1 MDKDSKPGLGSFS
14 GNSIIAVVLLTI
26 GALFV
31 RELPLET
38 TRLPVNEARLAQ
50 HQSLQDIDAR
60 LWQDPFSAVAKARA
74 DARKKQPDKA
84 DDEERRRRSHQELL
98 GDIKKRMDARSVQDL
113 QRRAAANSFGAIEQR
128 PQRVEILAIML
139 PGGPYSE
146 NVESRRRARYA
157 VLAGL
162 NASRLA
168 PADTEHLGYFFP
180 HSGSDAASSPTEPV
194 PFEWFEPALDVRRR
208 EAGALPPLVLVMWLQ
223 SEAFSSEPLRR
234 MKELAEQFCW
244 PGVSWRVLGPNGSD
258 GLKAMIDEAAE
269 PGFTE
274 RVDMSSVPIR
284 FYSPYATVPDRVLLA
299 DRPAE
304 EKSLSLAAFFETRH
318 VKLVRTIGDDGSLA
332 DRLTSELKLRGLT
345 PRELGRLEDGDDA
358 VSYREACL
366 ARADG
371 RNPSPSH
378 IAVVAEWDTLYGRSL
393 RREFRASE
401 EEPGFCVSRFTY
413 VRGLDGQM
421 PASGDGAANSAGS
434 SKQSQGDKDAG
445 RRKDGSFTEMAEGQS
460 QFDYLHRL
468 AMQMHAQDR
477 RIRKSSADGLGLRA
491 IGVLGS
497 DLHDKLLV
505 LRALQPEFP
514 NVVFF
519 TTDLDAR
526 LLHPREQ
533 AWTRNLVVASNFG
546 LQLAEGLQGGVPPF
560 RDSYQTSTFLSTRL
574 AIDDAQRLARPVDP
588 AVPDKSEPLSQ
599 ARLTKW
605 FSKPRVFEIG
615 RTAAFDFSTPAEGP
629 RARAAASCRTSDWT
643 QCKQI
648 HPPGSARFPAPRE
661 AVLFALFSL
670 VVLALWAPAL
680 LVVARESRKAL
691 LRFVRRA
698 SGPWASAARFG
709 VLAGLVALLQIALPF
724 WMAAN
729 WPDFAEWLTREGKPM
744 LAFEGISLW
753 PTEATRLFTLLLC
766 IYLVFRGW
774 VTLTHNLDEI
784 SRTLRLGKTRRRLL
798 CEQRR
803 IDKRLHW
810 WQRLIQMFSMR
821 FAPSPAP
828 EHESAQDMPVCALVF
843 WQRYVVQNRI
853 GARLIRTLAYV
864 AAAVPLSW
872 LLVLAF
878 GEDRFVPERGDLSR
892 MAHDGLRIPAL
903 VMMYF
908 LVFFVV
914 DATAFC
920 VGFVRGLRHQTS
932 NWPDTTLKLFEHR
945 LGVRREYLDNWIDLQ
960 FIALRTRCVTRLI
973 YYPFIVISLLLLSRS
988 PAFDHWPL
996 PGGTLALAA
1005 IGAAVALGCAMAL
1018 RLAAEASRRKAL
1030 DLVKDA
1036 LMRANGK
1043 PPATSPLAD
1052 GTLLDQPTAKQLEL
1066 LQAHMQNLREGA
1078 FAPFWQQPLLKA
1090 VLLPFAT
1097 IGGTTLLDYLAL
1109 VNI

>member
-14 GNSIIAVVLLTI
+14 GNSIIAVVLLAV

-31 RELPLET
+31 REIPLET
-38 TRLPVNEARLAQ
+38 TRLPVNEPRFAQ

-74 DARKKQPDKA
+74 EARKKQSDKA
-84 DDEERRRRSHQELL
+84 DAEDRQRRSHEELL
-98 GDIKKRMDARSVQDL
+98 ADIKKRMAARSEQDL
-113 QRRAAANSFGAIEQR
+113 QRRTAANSSGAIER
-128 PQRVEILAIML
+128 MPQQVEILAIML

-180 HSGSDAASSPTEPV
+180 RADSDTASPPTEPV

-208 EAGALPPLVLVMWLQ
+208 ETGALQPLVLVMWLQ
-223 SEAFSSEPLRR
+223 SEAFSVEPLRR

-258 GLKAMIDEAAE
+258 GLKAMIDEAAK
-269 PGFTE
+269 PGFKE
-274 RVDMSSVPIR
+274 RVDMSGVPMR

-304 EKSLSLAAFFETRH
+304 EKSLSLAAFFETRG

-345 PRELGRLEDGDDA
+345 PRELSRLEDGDDA

-366 ARADG
+366 ARPDG
-371 RNPSPSH
+371 KQPSPSH

-421 PASGDGAANSAGS
+421 PASGDGAASSAGS

-460 QFDYLHRL
+460 QFDYLRRL

-477 RIRKSSADGLGLRA
+477 RIRQSSTDGLGLRA

-526 LLHPREQ
+526 FLHPREQ
-533 AWTRNLVVASNFG
+533 AWTRNLIVASNFG

-574 AIDDAQRLARPVDP
+574 AIDDVQRLARPVDP
-588 AVPDKSEPLSQ
+588 AAPDKSEPLSQ
-599 ARLTKW
+599 TRIAKW
-605 FSKPRVFEIG
+605 FSKPRIFEIG
-615 RTAAFDFSTPAEGP
+615 RTAAFDFSAPAEGP
-629 RARAAASCRTSDWT
+629 QVRASASCRPADWA
-643 QCKQI
+643 QCKHI
-648 HPPGSARFPAPRE
+648 HPPGSARFPAPGR
-661 AVLFALFSL
+661 VVPFAIFSL

-680 LVVARESRKAL
+680 VVIGRETRKAL
-691 LRFVRRA
+691 LRFVGGTR
-698 SGPWASAARFG
+698 SSWARAARYG
-709 VLAGLVALLQIALPF
+709 VLAALVALLQIALPF
-724 WMAAN
+724 WMAAR
-729 WPDFAEWLTREGKPM
+729 WPAFAEWLTRDGKPM

-753 PTEATRLFTLLLC
+753 PTEAIRLFTLLLC

-774 VTLTHNLDEI
+774 VTLTRNLDEI

-798 CEQRR
+798 NEQRR
-803 IDKRLHW
+803 IDAGLRW

-828 EHESAQDMPVCALVF
+828 ERQSVQDMPVAALVF

-853 GARLIRTLAYV
+853 SARLVRTLAYV

-872 LLVLAF
+872 LLVLAC

-892 MAHDGLRIPAL
+892 LAHDWLRIPAL

-914 DATAFC
+914 DATFFC
-920 VGFVRGLRHQTS
+920 VGFVRGLRHQAS
-932 NWPDTTLKLFEHR
+932 NWPDITLKMFER
-945 LGVRREYLDNWIDLQ
+945 KLGVRREYLDNWIDLQ
-960 FIALRTRCVTRLI
+960 FIALRTRSVTRLI

-996 PGGTLALAA
+996 PGGTVALAA
-1005 IGAAVALGCAMAL
+1005 IGAAAALGCALAL

-1036 LMRANGK
+1036 LMRANSK
-1043 PPATSPLAD
+1043 PAASSSSAD
-1052 GTLLDQPTAKQLEL
+1052 GTVLEQPTAKQFEL
-1066 LQAHMQNLREGA
+1066 LQGLMQNLRDGA

-1097 IGGTTLLDYLAL
+1097 MGGTTLLDYLAL
-1109 VNI
+1109 ANI